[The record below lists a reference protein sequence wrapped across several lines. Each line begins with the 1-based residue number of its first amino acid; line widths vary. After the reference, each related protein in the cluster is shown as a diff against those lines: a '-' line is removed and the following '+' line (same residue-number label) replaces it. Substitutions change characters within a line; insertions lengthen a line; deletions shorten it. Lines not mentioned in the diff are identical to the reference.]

1 MTTSLRRL
9 WARFLFQDR
18 GIVPTKRLI
27 YLISGL
33 GLILFVISFF
43 RFDLIIFA
51 TVIVSVVLLSLLDLL
66 RSPNRKELAIRR
78 VIPEQVERH
87 QQEQISLIVTNRSNK
102 QAEIKWLDDLP
113 GSIET
118 KRPDLTE
125 LLANQQL
132 TIDQPIQA
140 SERGLFLLKKI
151 YLRYQSKLGLWQKQ
165 ITFDL
170 EDTIKV
176 IPNLAESRD
185 YLTSAQKHLLHEGS
199 KIRKQGTGLG
209 EFAKVRQ
216 YVVGDDP
223 RKINWHQ
230 SAKLNEVMVNEYEP
244 EHGKQI
250 IIMIDC
256 GRMMGVELD
265 KGNRLERSIEAALTV
280 ATAALDNGDYV
291 SVIAFAKDINVYV
304 PAEKGLA
311 HLQTILQAI
320 YSLRVEA
327 NESNYVAAFQFIRT
341 EQQKRSMVILFS
353 DINQFFLDQ
362 QSLFFIKQ
370 LKKKHL
376 FLGIG
381 IKDEWKELNVELEP
395 TTVNR
400 AMRKTVAQQ
409 IELWNLR
416 EMIKWQ
422 NLGLDLI
429 ETKSGDLAVTT
440 ISYYIDRLNRGLL

>member
-18 GIVPTKRLI
+18 GIIPTKRLI

-33 GLILFVISFF
+33 GFVLFVISFF

-51 TVIVSVVLLSLLDLL
+51 SVIVSVLLLSLLDLL
-66 RSPNRKELAIRR
+66 RSPNRKELTIER
-78 VIPEQVERH
+78 VIPKQVERH
-87 QQEQISLIVTNRSNK
+87 QEAKLSFIITNQSDK
-102 QAEIKWLDDLP
+102 SAQFKWTDDLP
-113 GSIET
+113 ESIET
-118 KRPDLTE
+118 NRPEQTE
-125 LLANQQL
+125 ILANQQQ
-132 TIDQPIQA
+132 TIAQPIQA
-140 SERGLFLLKKI
+140 NQRGLFPLKNI
-151 YLRYQSKLGLWQKQ
+151 YLRYQSQLGLWQKQ
-165 ITFDL
+165 KTFAI
-170 EDTIKV
+170 EDSIKV
-176 IPNLAESRD
+176 IPNLSESRD
-185 YLTSAQKHLLHEGS
+185 YLTSAQKYLLHEGS
-199 KIRKQGTGLG
+199 KIRKHGAGLG

-230 SAKLNEVMVNEYEP
+230 SAKLNEMMVNEYEP

-256 GRMMGVELD
+256 GRMMGVELE

-311 HLQTILQAI
+311 HLQTILQAVF
-320 YSLRVEA
+320 SLKVEA
-327 NESNYVAAFQFIRT
+327 NESNYLAAFQFIRT

-370 LKKKHL
+370 LKKRHL

-381 IKDEWKELNVELEP
+381 IKDEWKQRNIDLQAE
-395 TTVNR
+395 TVNE

-409 IELWNLR
+409 VELWNRR
-416 EMIKWQ
+416 EMLKWK

-429 ETKSGDLAVTT
+429 EAKSDDLAVTT
-440 ISYYIDRLNRGLL
+440 VSYYIDQLNRGAL